1 MEQATALKESGHLG
15 SNDVAETAAM
25 NARADASGVKVLL
38 RLGNTETFAVR
49 QMSRSVPG
57 SWVHVQTTDIA
68 RPAGSAPPRSAS
80 REKYRERQAPVQGN
94 RFLFFFCI
102 VVCCRTDLSALF
114 MSKIMNGLLTCGP
127 T

>member
-15 SNDVAETAAM
+15 SNDVAEIAVM

-57 SWVHVQTTDIA
+57 SWAHVQTTDIA

-80 REKYRERQAPVQGN
+80 RRSTENDKLQCKVN
-94 RFLFFFCI
+94 VFFW
-102 VVCCRTDLSALF
+102 CCRT
-114 MSKIMNGLLTCGP
+114 
-127 T
+127 